1 MTLNLRARIP
11 HTTEHKVIWIL
22 GVYTHVTIILAMPYS
37 SLHHCQWFINS
48 ILQNRLHLDT
58 HKKEFQHASSWR
70 SRASFQLQCLL
81 GFFNLVALKLVP
93 RWKKTS
99 MLLLDWLPIEF
110 RGRLRDWLSHSH
122 NKWRYN
128 LQNFFLSLS
137 FVVYK
142 SPPLIMMNS
151 SIWFWWN
158 EPNLYTLLIC
168 TSPNKLVHSLKT
180 SIYRASKSL
189 ISKELNWIKHN
200 SCYQG
205 YWPRAFITD
214 HRLYHISH
222 IFQLIDIFMWI
233 LPIRLSR

>member
-1 MTLNLRARIP
+1 
-11 HTTEHKVIWIL
+11 
-22 GVYTHVTIILAMPYS
+22 
-37 SLHHCQWFINS
+37 
-48 ILQNRLHLDT
+48 
-58 HKKEFQHASSWR
+58 
-70 SRASFQLQCLL
+70 
-81 GFFNLVALKLVP
+81 
-93 RWKKTS
+93 

-128 LQNFFLSLS
+128 LQNFFLS

-222 IFQLIDIFMWI
+222 IFQLICRVITFLI
-233 LPIRLSR
+233 GTRTNAAAGARPVALSSLRSLLKNIWFSFLLQGTGKSLLDDY